1 MDPELP
7 PFKQFKPFKAF
18 KAGAAIASEI
28 FANSGFMEQPSCQ
41 FPNEA
46 ITAARRFVLSA
57 G

>member
-7 PFKQFKPFKAF
+7 PFKQFKPF

>member
-1 MDPELP
+1 MDRELP

-41 FPNEA
+41 FSSDSIAA
-46 ITAARRFVLSA
+46 IRKF
-57 G
+57 